1 MEKKRYIFSKDD
13 IRVVFTFYISNQF
26 WFVISLNI
34 WTSCLTFPLQT
45 VNYYTTNELDYHLD
59 DNSTGKVAKPFF
71 FFIFASHI
79 LQCKPGINTS
89 NENKLQPVIFLTY
102 KQIAIDVY

>member
-13 IRVVFTFYISNQF
+13 IRVVFTFYSNQF

-71 FFIFASHI
+71 FFIFASHNF
-79 LQCKPGINTS
+79 CNA
-89 NENKLQPVIFLTY
+89 NPV
-102 KQIAIDVY
+102 